1 MSGSKSLRDKIS
13 KTVADIPRSGI
24 RDFFDIVSTRH
35 DIISLGI
42 GEPDFDT
49 PWHIREAGI
58 FSMEKGATHY
68 TANLGLMKLRRA
80 LAQYVDSFFGI
91 SYDPAKEVLVTV
103 GVSEA
108 MDLAVRA
115 VINPGEEVLYHEP
128 CFVSY
133 APIVSLAQ
141 GVPVPIRLGQE
152 QDFVLTRALL
162 EEHVSERSKVLIL
175 NYPNNPTGAVIPRK
189 ELQGISELVV
199 ERDLLVISDEIYA
212 ELTYEG
218 EHCSIATFPG
228 MKERTIFL
236 HGFSKSWAMTGF
248 RMGYA
253 CAPHELTE
261 AMMKIHQ
268 YTMMSAPTPS
278 QEAALEAL
286 ARPDDDIPP
295 MRDEYRRRRNYI
307 ANAFKDMGL
316 PCSYPRGAFY
326 AFPYIGDLGV
336 SSHDFAMRFLEEEDV
351 AVVPGTAFGSC
362 GEGYVR
368 CSYATAMDDIKEAMV
383 RFERFIGRLKS

>member
-1 MSGSKSLRDKIS
+1 
-13 KTVADIPRSGI
+13 
-24 RDFFDIVSTRH
+24 
-35 DIISLGI
+35 
-42 GEPDFDT
+42 
-49 PWHIREAGI
+49 
-58 FSMEKGATHY
+58 
-68 TANLGLMKLRRA
+68 
-80 LAQYVDSFFGI
+80 
-91 SYDPAKEVLVTV
+91 
-103 GVSEA
+103 
-108 MDLAVRA
+108 
-115 VINPGEEVLYHEP
+115 
-128 CFVSY
+128 
-133 APIVSLAQ
+133 
-141 GVPVPIRLGQE
+141 VPVPIRLGQE

>member
-175 NYPNNPTGAVIPRK
+175 NYPNNPTGAVIPRE
-189 ELQGISELVV
+189 ELQGIAELVV